1 MITAS
6 IEVSLILLL
15 IFRESGKCGK
25 FLIKGYDRIVIV
37 AMFNIAGYIF
47 LDSASIK
54 RVRNIPNS
62 RNKKVG
68 YKKRINELN
77 ESISMELESTSL
89 SPVNNPIRK
98 KKFNII

>member
-1 MITAS
+1 
-6 IEVSLILLL
+6 
-15 IFRESGKCGK
+15 
-25 FLIKGYDRIVIV
+25 
-37 AMFNIAGYIF
+37 MFNIAGCIF
-47 LDSASIK
+47 LDSPIIK
-54 RVRNIPNS
+54 KIRNIPNS